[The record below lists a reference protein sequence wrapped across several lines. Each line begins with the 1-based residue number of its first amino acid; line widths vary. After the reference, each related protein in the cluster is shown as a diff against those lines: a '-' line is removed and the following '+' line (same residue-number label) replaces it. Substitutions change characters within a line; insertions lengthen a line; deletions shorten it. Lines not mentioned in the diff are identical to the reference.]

1 MASGLPTG
9 FMLDSKSDNG
19 EQTSICKVITDWL
32 LFYMTAFFVLLTIF
46 SILSLIFLVPFF
58 IDPAWSTLQADFEPQ
73 GILCTTISA
82 EYKEGKS
89 NCDWSSCEEGCTKTI
104 YTCWQILVEY
114 ENISISD
121 IGIRESEELSGSSAH
136 SHEPS
141 IGVGKLFP
149 NIKGCGYPP
158 NTVCTDFVEK
168 YKEEGTRFTC
178 YVSKKMPD
186 VVLVDLDLDHVRLE
200 LFYCLA
206 VPIPCLLIS
215 VVYLVV
221 AYFFI
226 YNDSPVDRTSTYHP
240 MAMLSSA
247 ATMTA
252 LIDVGSK
259 DMNEHERQRKRLLL
273 QAQRAK
279 LLAQG
284 RNPGTTGLM
293 IRSAMLSSATSAVS
307 LTDGLHLGKAPALSL
322 PLKEAATKLNDQK
335 LNQMV
340 CDIDHL
346 EKVKKD
352 RQEYSKDRQEV
363 FHYYHY
369 YNMY

>member
-1 MASGLPTG
+1 MATGLLPPG
-9 FMLDSKSDNG
+9 LMLDSKSDS
-19 EQTSICKVITDWL
+19 EEHSSLCKVVTDWL

-104 YTCWQILVEY
+104 YTCWQIL
-114 ENISISD
+114 
-121 IGIRESEELSGSSAH
+121 
-136 SHEPS
+136 
-141 IGVGKLFP
+141 
-149 NIKGCGYPP
+149 GCGYPP
-158 NTVCTDFVEK
+158 NTICTDFVDK
-168 YKEEGTRFTC
+168 YKQEGTRFTC

-206 VPIPCLLIS
+206 VPIPCLFIS

-221 AYFFI
+221 AYFYI
-226 YNDSPVDRTSTYHP
+226 YNDSPVDRTNTYHP

-307 LTDGLHLGKAPALSL
+307 LSDGLHLGKAPALSI

-335 LNQMV
+335 LNEMV